1 MAAPKNPHPLKHP
14 VTIGTETITE
24 LKFGRVKG
32 KMMRHL
38 PADPKLY
45 TMGVMMDL
53 ASKVTGQSSIVFDEM
68 DSEDLVEVMEIVGE
82 LFGAGPTTGATQ

>member
-1 MAAPKNPHPLKHP
+1 
-14 VTIGTETITE
+14 
-24 LKFGRVKG
+24 
-32 KMMRHL
+32 MMRHL

-45 TMGVMMDL
+45 TMGTMMDL
-53 ASKVTGQSSIVFDEM
+53 ACKVTGQPSIVFDEM

>member
-1 MAAPKNPHPLKHP
+1 MAAKDSYTLKHP
-14 VTIGTETITE
+14 VVIGTETINE

-32 KMMRHL
+32 KHMRPL
-38 PADPKLY
+38 PTDPKLY
-45 TMGVMMDL
+45 TMGTMMDL
-53 ASKVTGQSSIVFDEM
+53 ACKVTGQPSIVFDEM

>member
-1 MAAPKNPHPLKHP
+1 MAVKDSHTLKHP
-14 VTIGTETITE
+14 VVIGTETIRE

-32 KMMRHL
+32 KYMRSL

-45 TMGVMMDL
+45 TMGTMMDL
-53 ASKVTGQSSIVFDEM
+53 ASKVTGQSSLVFDDM

-82 LFGAGPTTGATQ
+82 LFGVGPTTGETQ